1 MILGSLVNYY
11 NLLAEDGQSDIPRR
25 GYSEAKVSYALN
37 LSEAG
42 ELLNLIPL
50 KVSDFKGKKM
60 IPQVFIVPEQK
71 TRTSGVNPYFLCDN
85 SQYILGFNN
94 KKVIEKNKFDA
105 CKAFHEKILQD
116 TYVPEAKA
124 VLRFFNS
131 WDMDKAQEHSAL
143 EQYLDD
149 IYKGANFIFKL
160 TGKNQYLHDNKEI
173 IAAWLKYL
181 GSQEKGVKGICSV
194 TGEKK
199 AIARL
204 HPLLKGIR
212 GGKSTGNS
220 LVSFNASAYE
230 SYGCTQGFNASVS
243 EDAAFAY
250 GTALNRLLAE
260 EEYKLYYSDS
270 TVVFWAN
277 SRKPVY
283 RGLFSSMLKME
294 EPQQEEEK
302 VDCQK
307 REDIKNIFKKLYA
320 GIAGD
325 YAIDEKTDFFI
336 LGLSPNAARAS
347 VRFFIKNSFKNIMDN
362 VQKYYEDLLIEK
374 QSPKN
379 MDLIPL
385 WKVLSET
392 VSSKATKKE
401 VLPALGGAVF
411 RAMIEGRPYP
421 EILYYNIMLRIR
433 CEKEINYYKAAI
445 IKAYL
450 LRKNS
455 LSSEQKEVL
464 TMSLNENSED
474 KAYVLGRMFA
484 ILEKAQLDANKG
496 IKSTIK
502 DRYFASACASPA
514 SIFPALLKLANHH
527 IAKAD
532 YGYKNDKNLTDV
544 MEKLNVD
551 DNPFP
556 KRLSLIEQGIFMLGY
571 YHQKNNLYPKK
582 EEN

>member
-11 NLLAEDGQSDIPRR
+11 NLLAEDEQSDIPRR
-25 GYSEAKVSYALN
+25 GYSDAKVSYALN

-50 KVSDFKGKKM
+50 KISDFKGKKM
-60 IPQVFIVPEQK
+60 IPQMFIVPEQK
-71 TRTSGVNPYFLCDN
+71 SRPGKQIMPYFLCDN

-94 KKVIEKNKFDA
+94 KKAIEKNKFDA
-105 CKAFHEKILQD
+105 CKKLHEKILQD
-116 TYVPEAKA
+116 TDVPEAKA

-131 WDMDKAQEHSAL
+131 WDVAKAQEHAAL

-160 TGKNQYLHDNKEI
+160 IGKNQYLHDNKEI
-173 IAAWLKYL
+173 IQAWLKYL
-181 GSQEKGVKGICSV
+181 ESQEKGTIGICSV

-204 HPLLKGIR
+204 HFPLKKLKG
-212 GGKSTGNS
+212 GTNS
-220 LVSFNASAYE
+220 LLVSFNDSAYE
-230 SYGCTQGFNASVS
+230 SYGRTQGFNASVS
-243 EDAAFAY
+243 EEAAFAY

-260 EEYKLYYSDS
+260 EEYNLYYGDL
-270 TVVFWAN
+270 TIIFWAN

-302 VDCQK
+302 VDYKK

-336 LGLSPNAARAS
+336 LGLSPNKGRAS
-347 VRFFIKNSFKNIMDN
+347 VHFFIKNSFKNIMDN

-411 RAMIEGRPYP
+411 RAMIEGRSYP

-450 LRKNS
+450 LRKNNLS
-455 LSSEQKEVL
+455 LEQREVL

-484 ILEKAQLDANKG
+484 ILEKAQLDAIKG

-514 SIFPALLKLANHH
+514 SVFPALLKLVNHH

-532 YGYKNDKNLTDV
+532 YGYKNDEKLAGV

-556 KRLSLIEQGIFMLGY
+556 KRLSLVEQGIFMLGY
-571 YHQKNNLYPKK
+571 YHQKNNLYSKK

>member
-1 MILGSLVNYY
+1 MILGSLVDYY
-11 NLLAEDGQSDIPRR
+11 NLLVEDEQSDIPRR
-25 GYSEAKVSYALN
+25 GYSEAKVSYALS

-60 IPQVFIVPEQK
+60 IPQMFIVPEQK

-94 KKVIEKNKFDA
+94 KKAIEKNKFDA
-105 CKAFHEKILQD
+105 CKALHEKILQD
-116 TYVPEAKA
+116 TDVPEAKA
-124 VLRFFNS
+124 VLSFFNS
-131 WDMDKAQEHSAL
+131 WDVAKAQEHSAL
-143 EQYLDD
+143 EDYLDD
-149 IYKGANFIFKL
+149 IYKGANFVFKL
-160 TGKNQYLHDNKEI
+160 AGKNQYLHNNREI
-173 IAAWLKYL
+173 IQIWLKYL
-181 GSQEKGVKGICSV
+181 ESQEKGIKGICSV
-194 TGEKK
+194 TGERK

-204 HPLLKGIR
+204 HPFLKGIR
-212 GGKSTGNS
+212 GGKTTRNS

-230 SYGCTQGFNASVS
+230 SYGYTQGFNASVS
-243 EDAAFAY
+243 EEAAFAY

-260 EEYKLYYSDS
+260 EKYKLYYGDS
-270 TVVFWAN
+270 TIVFWAN

-283 RGLFSSMLKME
+283 RGLFSSILKME
-294 EPQQEEEK
+294 ESQQEEEK
-302 VDCQK
+302 VDYKK
-307 REDIKNIFKKLYA
+307 REDIKNIFKKLCS
-320 GIAGD
+320 GIFGN
-325 YAIDEKTDFFI
+325 YVIDEKTDFFI

-347 VRFFIKNSFKNIMDN
+347 IRFFIKNSFKNIMDN
-362 VQKYYEDLLIEK
+362 IERYYEDLLIEK

-379 MDLIPL
+379 MSLIPL

-455 LSSEQKEVL
+455 LSLEQREVL
-464 TMSLNENSED
+464 TMSLNENSGD

-484 ILEKAQLDANKG
+484 VLEKAQLDAIKG

-514 SIFPALLKLANHH
+514 SVFPTLLKLANHH

-532 YGYKNDKNLTDV
+532 YGYKNDKNLADV
-544 MEKLNVD
+544 MEKLNID

-556 KRLSLIEQGIFMLGY
+556 KRLSLIEQGVFMLGY
-571 YHQKNNLYPKK
+571 YHQKNNLYSKK
-582 EEN
+582 EEK